1 MTSETRF
8 HSEKRFLLA
17 IHARAER
24 LKRAIKSI
32 RLILERVVG
41 KGYYIYFGFELSD
54 YTVQFLSRRW
64 FPLDEKVI
72 APYRDLAH
80 DMTLQYQLREGP
92 FITERGAHPD
102 CDEVHNHNLQDDLDA
117 KLYRRIVDVQGD
129 LINWELVEAGVIER
143 RPERTIGGCEII
155 LSFRNPHGHL
165 FSVKIFSG
173 IPWSERMVEECLHW
187 TRAVAADQHV
197 PVNFKGESF

>member
-1 MTSETRF
+1 MNETHF
-8 HSEKRFLLA
+8 HSEKRFRQA

-41 KGYYIYFGFELSD
+41 KGYYIYFGFELAD

-64 FPLDEKVI
+64 FPLDESVI
-72 APYRDLAH
+72 ARYRDLAH
-80 DMTLQYQLREGP
+80 HMTLQYRISEGP
-92 FITERGAHPD
+92 FVTERGIHPE
-102 CDEVHNHNLQDDLDA
+102 CDEDHTPQDDLEA

-129 LINWELVEAGVIER
+129 IVNWAFTEVSVIER
-143 RPERTIGGCEII
+143 RPERTTGGCEILLTVKSPDGHI
-155 LSFRNPHGHL
+155 LP
-165 FSVKIFSG
+165 VKIFSG
-173 IPWSERMVEECLHW
+173 YPWSEKMVEECIHW
-187 TRAVAADQHV
+187 TRAVAADHNV